1 LYKIRDV
8 LSRLPSGIWALGLVS
23 LFMDISSELVHS
35 LLPVFMVT
43 VLGASMVTIGVIEGV
58 AEATAAITRVL
69 SGVLSDVLGKRKLIA
84 LFGYGISAISKPI
97 FPLATSIGWVFFAR
111 FLDRLGKGIR
121 GAPRDALVADIAPD
135 ELRGAAYGLRQAMDS
150 VGAFIGPLLA
160 VAFMFLLTGNISAV
174 LWIAVTPACISVIIL
189 AVGVHDPKFK
199 IRALSKKACPI
210 TWADI
215 KQLELNFWLVV
226 LLGSIFS
233 MARFSEAFLVLRA
246 ENIGIPLTY
255 VPMIMVV
262 MSLTYAMVSFPAGIA
277 SDLLNRRVIL
287 VAGLLV
293 LVLADIQLAIAGSPW
308 TVFSGAA
315 LWGIHMG
322 LTQGLLSKLV
332 VDSVSFGLRGTAFGI
347 FSLVGG
353 LTLLMASI
361 FAGLLWDRIGPPA
374 TFIAGAVFAFSAATG
389 IFLYKP
395 GQRHFPDGEKE

>member
-1 LYKIRDV
+1 
-8 LSRLPSGIWALGLVS
+8 
-23 LFMDISSELVHS
+23 MDISSELVHS

-121 GAPRDALVADIAPD
+121 GAL
-135 ELRGAAYGLRQAMDS
+135 
-150 VGAFIGPLLA
+150 
-160 VAFMFLLTGNISAV
+160 
-174 LWIAVTPACISVIIL
+174 IL
-189 AVGVHDPKFK
+189 AVGVHDPESET
-199 IRALSKKACPI
+199 RALCKKTCPI

-246 ENIGIPLTY
+246 ENIGISLTY

-277 SDLLNRRVIL
+277 SDLLSRRVIL

-308 TVFSGAA
+308 TVFSGA
-315 LWGIHMG
+315 
-322 LTQGLLSKLV
+322 SV
-332 VDSVSFGLRGTAFGI
+332 VGQDWPPSYIYRWS
-347 FSLVGG
+347 
-353 LTLLMASI
+353 SI
-361 FAGLLWDRIGPPA
+361 CFFR
-374 TFIAGAVFAFSAATG
+374 
-389 IFLYKP
+389 
-395 GQRHFPDGEKE
+395 RHWHLPL